1 MDNRFLT
8 HRFHV
13 LRKEIMVILLTT
25 IQPPMKT
32 QFHFLVL
39 ALFFPTLIFSQ
50 LQGQHRIDS
59 LESIIENLPD
69 GIRKTEVLE
78 DLFYATIYSTPA
90 KGLEYAQKGLALSK
104 KIKFWEGIGIAY
116 YHHGVYHKLLFE
128 PDSARYYYDRSMDV
142 WQEHPNE
149 QFRAITLG
157 SIAALEYE
165 KGNIDK
171 AIAIQSDVN
180 DILKDNEFWLQ
191 YSVGLG
197 CLGDFH
203 HSKGNFKTAYK
214 FTLEALKYL
223 DTIAEEPWRDAD
235 AKKQIGLIELSRGNF
250 RQSLGHFK
258 DALRFYSE
266 SEDSIYMGH
275 THVDIGNGYL
285 GLKKF
290 DSAVYNYKKGLAIG
304 RRTKVLDIQA
314 NAMTEL
320 GKTYSSI
327 GKPDSA
333 LVYFSKA
340 IKLNTSNN
348 TSNNLALSL
357 AELGNTYRL
366 LKQDDKALFYLNQG
380 LQIADSTSA
389 LDVKKEI
396 LGYRSVLYQGQKDY
410 LKALQDFRSFSELKD
425 SLFNKTKSQQIEEL
439 KTIYETEKKEAE
451 IVLQEEEIKTLN
463 EKAKVGKLTK
473 GLYAGGMASALA
485 LFGLSVFGYR
495 QRIKKNRIAREKQEE
510 ILKQEIA
517 HKKKELASQTL
528 HLVQKNTFIQEL
540 KENLEN
546 LKNSPEKFKMEFRRI
561 VMLLKKQNA
570 SDKDWEVFKSYF
582 SQVHNDFDQK
592 LKTLYPEISEKEVR
606 LAAFLRMNLTTK
618 EIAATLNVLP
628 DSILK
633 SKYRLKK
640 KLELDKD
647 MDLTSFLNS
656 L

>member
-1 MDNRFLT
+1 MKNPRFLLSLLSL
-8 HRFHV
+8 FPV
-13 LRKEIMVILLTT
+13 MV
-25 IQPPMKT
+25 
-32 QFHFLVL
+32 
-39 ALFFPTLIFSQ
+39 FSQ
-50 LQGQHRIDS
+50 LEGQERIDS
-59 LESIIENLPD
+59 LESIIENMSD
-69 GIRKTEVLE
+69 SAHKIEGLE
-78 DLFYATIYSTPA
+78 ELFYETIYSTPSQ
-90 KGLEYAQKGLALSK
+90 GLHYAQRGLHLSR
-104 KIKFWEGIGIAY
+104 KIENWDGVGIAY
-116 YHHGVYHKLLFE
+116 YHIGVYHKLIFE
-128 PDSARYYYDRSMDV
+128 PDSARYYYDKSMAI

-149 QFRAITLG
+149 QFKAITLG

-165 KGNIDK
+165 KGNFDE

-180 DILKDNEFWLQ
+180 EIFREKELWLK
-191 YSVGLG
+191 YAVGLG
-197 CLGDFH
+197 CLGDFY
-203 HSKGNFKTAYK
+203 HSKGNFRTAYK
-214 FTLEALKYL
+214 YTLEGLKYL
-223 DTIAEEPWRDAD
+223 DTIPDEPWRYAD
-235 AKKQIGLIELSRGNF
+235 FKKQIGLIELSRGNF
-250 RQSLGHFK
+250 MQSLGHFK
-258 DALRFYSE
+258 EALRFYSE

-285 GLKKF
+285 GLQKF
-290 DSAVYNYKKGLAIG
+290 DSAVYNYKKGLVIG
-304 RRTKVLDIQA
+304 KRTKVLDIQA

-320 GKTYSSI
+320 GKTYSSM

-333 LVYFSKA
+333 LVHFSKA

-366 LKQDDKALFYLNQG
+366 LKQEDKALFYLNQG

-396 LGYRSVLYQGQKDY
+396 LGYRSVLYQEQKQY
-410 LKALQDFRSFSELKD
+410 LKALKDFQSFSELKD
-425 SLFNKTKSQQIEEL
+425 SLFNITKSQQIEEL

-451 IVLQEEEIKTLN
+451 IALQDEEIKTLN
-463 EKAKVGKLTK
+463 EKAKVDKLTK

-485 LFGLSVFGYR
+485 LSGLMVFGFR
-495 QRIKKNRIAREKQEE
+495 QRIKKNKIAREKQEE
-510 ILKQEIA
+510 IYKQEIE

-546 LKNSPEKFKMEFRRI
+546 LKNSPEKFKVEFRRI

-582 SQVHNDFDQK
+582 SEVHNDFDQK
-592 LKTLYPEISEKEVR
+592 LKTLYPDISEKELR

-647 MDLTSFLNS
+647 TDLTSFLNT